1 MNPSDIQ
8 HHKAVHNCWW
18 QYRDVRVALNRWN
31 ADKLLEEYFYY
42 QEKKVMAKKIFEKAE
57 ETLSIDT
64 DMNVEWQRD
73 NKSRMKI
80 ELLKNQL
87 GIAPVSYTHLT
98 LPTNREV

>member
-8 HHKAVHNCWW
+8 HHKSVHNCWW

-87 GIAPVSYTHLT
+87 GIAQKDVDKFEYI
-98 LPTNREV
+98 

>member
-1 MNPSDIQ
+1 
-8 HHKAVHNCWW
+8 
-18 QYRDVRVALNRWN
+18 
-31 ADKLLEEYFYY
+31 
-42 QEKKVMAKKIFEKAE
+42 MAKKIFEKAE

-87 GIAPVSYTHLT
+87 GIAQKDVDKFEYI
-98 LPTNREV
+98 